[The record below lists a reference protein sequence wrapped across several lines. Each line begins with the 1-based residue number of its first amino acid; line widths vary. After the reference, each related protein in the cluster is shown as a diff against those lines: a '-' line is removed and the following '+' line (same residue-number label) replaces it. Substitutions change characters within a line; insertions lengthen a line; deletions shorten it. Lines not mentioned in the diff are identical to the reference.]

1 MAVYKNNSYNKNFN
15 EQNTITSIYY
25 NLGVIRDL
33 LHNINDILYATEH
46 QAFTLRECE
55 TKDYILNTL
64 DELHTTMCSEPI
76 EFMELYN
83 ELQDLFADRKK
94 LN

>member
-1 MAVYKNNSYNKNFN
+1 MAVYKNNSFNKNFN

-33 LHNINDILYATEH
+33 LHNINDIFYATEH

-55 TKDYILNTL
+55 TKDYILDTL

-83 ELQDLFADRKK
+83 ETSALFTNTKQ